1 MYEVA
6 PFSCKVQE
14 SPLTWDQNSTATAT
28 RGLEE
33 VLNFPGS
40 EMIAQVSAS
49 ANDLWFYEAQ
59 KEADENNQ
67 LFIWYHY
74 LNLCGLLTE

>member
-6 PFSCKVQE
+6 PFSSKLQE
-14 SPLTWDQNSTATAT
+14 SPLTWDQNRTATAT

-33 VLNFPGS
+33 VLNLPGS

-49 ANDLWFYEAQ
+49 ANDLRFYEAQ

-67 LFIWYHY
+67 FFNWYQD